1 MKLREEIL
9 REHSKKQ
16 CHKIVRWVGNDKE
29 RFAELMQLMLTDE
42 YRVAQRAAYP
52 ISYCVQKF
60 PGLIKPWFA
69 RMIKKM
75 SDRTAHDAVRRNALR
90 IFEEVEIPEKFCGQI
105 YEMSNNYL
113 HDLREPIAVRAFS
126 ITTMYNIAR
135 KYPDLLVEVKHNAES
150 LLHCGIPALQA
161 RSKNILKEIKKAE
174 K

>member
-9 REHSKKQ
+9 REHSKTQ
-16 CHKIVRWVGNDKE
+16 CEKIVRWVGDDKD

-60 PGLIKPWFA
+60 PALIKPWFA

-75 SDRTAHDAVRRNALR
+75 GDRAAHDAVRRNALR
-90 IFEEVEIPEKFCGQI
+90 IFEQVDIPEKFCGQL
-105 YEMSNNYL
+105 YEISNTYL
-113 HDLREPIAVRAFS
+113 HDLKEPIAVRAFS
-126 ITTMYNIAR
+126 ITTMYNIAK
-135 KYPDLLVEVKHNAES
+135 KYPDLLAEVKHHAES
-150 LLHCGIPALQA
+150 LLHCGIPALES
-161 RSKNILKEIKKAE
+161 RSRNMLKEIKKAE